1 MKYHWKASG
10 PGELLMMA
18 LPHHLDTLTSPTL
31 PAHSY
36 KVLKGTMVGV
46 TGDIWEFQENLT
58 PITWSAPRAVPE
70 ENIEDIRAALAEDVV
85 KAHNPGDDPYFGGK
99 KMAVLARLSLIAD
112 ELGETEIAEQ
122 ARERIRPYLE
132 VFCYKYLCR

>member
-1 MKYHWKASG
+1 
-10 PGELLMMA
+10 MMA

-31 PAHSY
+31 PALSY
-36 KVLKGTMVGV
+36 KVLKGAMVGV
-46 TGDIWEFQENLT
+46 TGDTWEFRESLT
-58 PITWSAPRAVPE
+58 PITWSAPRPVPE

-122 ARERIRPYLE
+122 ARERFRPYLE
-132 VFCYKYLCR
+132 VDILFENIGGNLSFLWM